1 MMAFTDL
8 FRELRQADY
17 NVMTITSKHG
27 AIING
32 KKVSREHFFD
42 TLTAWGRDPDKKFVI
57 FHYSILS
64 EGINVHG
71 LTHCIL
77 LRNLNVV
84 EMAQTIGRVIRLD
97 KRDSNRL
104 QSGELTPCKWS
115 LYHKPTGYI
124 TVPVH
129 KTSKRT
135 IKRLELVCDS
145 IFNKGEPP
153 LSIVR

>member
-1 MMAFTDL
+1 M
-8 FRELRQADY
+8 QP
-17 NVMTITSKHG
+17 VTIS
-27 AIING
+27 
-32 KKVSREHFFD
+32 
-42 TLTAWGRDPDKKFVI
+42 
-57 FHYSILS
+57 
-64 EGINVHG
+64 
-71 LTHCIL
+71 
-77 LRNLNVV
+77 LNVV